1 MQCNWLRRE
10 QERDKKDKM
19 HKDIMKYF
27 ILSLESIFSSLIC
40 LHLEYYNQIHHL
52 CVIIYLQAL
61 IFVPV
66 G

>member
-1 MQCNWLRRE
+1 MQCNWLTRE

-19 HKDIMKYF
+19 HKTVMKYF

-40 LHLEYYNQIHHL
+40 LHLEYYKQIHHL
-52 CVIIYLQAL
+52 CVIMYLLAL